1 MLLFLLFLFLLF
13 RLVLLIM
20 MHFGWWIEL
29 ELFLLKLIYSFWLI
43 LVLRTTLFR
52 KVDDKHLKAISY
64 RLWTAPLNRV
74 HLDNYIKLSEPR
86 LIVKKWYSKFYICW
100 RYFLLQFFIS
110 LIFFKR
116 KMRMIFWLAHR
127 SSWLY

>member
-29 ELFLLKLIYSFWLI
+29 ELFLLKLIYSFWLV
-43 LVLRTTLFR
+43 LVLGTTLFR

-64 RLWTAPLNRV
+64 RLWTASLNRV

-86 LIVKKWYSKFYICW
+86 LKMIFKILH
-100 RYFLLQFFIS
+100 LLEVFSHQFFIS

-116 KMRMIFWLAHR
+116 RIRMIFWLAYR